1 MTYVHE
7 GTNLWTVWEDNTSV
21 IITILHKLSF
31 IKAMAI
37 EQDLKYMEY
46 FIGKDEIVSIP
57 GRRKRLSFIVS
68 FLFDFKANHN
78 F

>member
-1 MTYVHE
+1 
-7 GTNLWTVWEDNTSV
+7 
-21 IITILHKLSF
+21 
-31 IKAMAI
+31 MAI